1 MKYKKQKKIKE
12 RAEPCPT
19 STPMLKKEEKKLFH
33 RY

>member
-1 MKYKKQKKIKE
+1 MKYKKQKKE